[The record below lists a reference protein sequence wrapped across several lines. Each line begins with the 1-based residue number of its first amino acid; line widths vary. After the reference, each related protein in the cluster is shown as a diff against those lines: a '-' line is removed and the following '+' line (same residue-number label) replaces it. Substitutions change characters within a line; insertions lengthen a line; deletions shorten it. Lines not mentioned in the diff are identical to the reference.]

1 MASPKGYDEPIKV
14 RYDGT
19 LVFERYSSTNDKLF
33 TKERTRLPTL
43 IYHVIVFALD
53 TTECGKDDAKTSF
66 ERGRFHCAH
75 INAGHT
81 CCWFMTTRWSCV
93 TAGTMSKGTRHR
105 ELAPRR

>member
-1 MASPKGYDEPIKV
+1 MASPKGYNEPIKV
-14 RYDGT
+14 RYDST
-19 LVFERYSSTNDKLF
+19 LVFERYSG

-43 IYHVIVFALD
+43 IYHVSVFALD

-66 ERGRFHCAH
+66 ERGRFHCAQ

-105 ELAPRR
+105 ELALRR